1 MKKVVAVAGIIV
13 VAACWPFATGKIGET
28 LYFDAIHAYQNQYV
42 TLKSVSYQRGYLN
55 STLITKVTVKPEYQ
69 SLFETEGLPT
79 RWEVDTKLH
88 HGFLSYRSHSTL
100 ADTTDT
106 NAFIHRLWE
115 KTTDPMSLD
124 TTTSLLGN
132 TDFHFKI
139 EPFVIKQ
146 AEGVWHVAAVTSTG
160 KVARDGQTD
169 ATLMVPR
176 IHYQG
181 QVNGMITIN
190 AMDMH
195 LNGHDDKGFWIGEQS
210 ISFGDMSWLDSVTQA
225 ATTFS
230 DVRLSM
236 INHLETQNKTSSP
249 LITNDNELH
258 IRRIQNANGQTFNN
272 LNIKLSL
279 ADVDYNAISTLSGVT
294 HQFSQPWDNG
304 DNEQAESAIH
314 ALVNSGLKLKIS
326 QCEVSTPQGQVSGN
340 MVLSLLKNANADG
353 VIMQP
358 MSVLKQMK
366 GNLMLSVP
374 IALVD
379 NTPLLKQRV
388 QPLLQQ
394 GILEQEGENYT
405 LNVIMKGDKLIL
417 SSGMQVP
424 IGLLMMMLM

>member
-1 MKKVVAVAGIIV
+1 MKKVGAVAGV
-13 VAACWPFATGKIGET
+13 VVLVACWPFATGKIGKT

-42 TLKSVSYQRGYLN
+42 TLKNASYQRGYLN
-55 STLITKVTVKPEYQ
+55 STLITTVTVKPEYQ

-79 RWEVDTKLH
+79 RWEIDTKLH

-115 KTTDPMSLD
+115 KTLEPMSLD
-124 TTTSLLGN
+124 TTTSLFGN
-132 TDFHFKI
+132 TDFHLSI
-139 EPFVIKQ
+139 DPFVVKQ
-146 AEGVWHVAAVTSTG
+146 AEGIWHIAGVTATG
-160 KVARDGQTD
+160 NVTRHGKTD
-169 ATLMVPR
+169 ATLMVPH
-176 IHYQG
+176 IQYQG
-181 QVNGMITIN
+181 QLNGMITMN
-190 AMDMH
+190 AMDVH
-195 LNGHDDKGFWIGEQS
+195 LNGHDDNGFWIGEQS
-210 ISFGDMSWLDSVTQA
+210 VSLGDMSWLDSVTQA

-236 INHLETQNKTSSP
+236 VNHLQSQAPVP
-249 LITNDNELH
+249 LMTNDNELH

-279 ADVDYNAISTLSGVT
+279 ADVDYNAISTLSELT
-294 HQFSQPWDNG
+294 HQFSQPWQNHDN
-304 DNEQAESAIH
+304 NEAESAIH

-326 QCEVSTPQGQVSGN
+326 QCDVSTPQGQASGN
-340 MVLSLLKNANADG
+340 MVLSLLKDANANG
-353 VIMQP
+353 VIAQP

-374 IALVD
+374 MALV
-379 NTPLLKQRV
+379 NSTPLLKQRI

-424 IGLLMMMLM
+424 VALLMMMLM